1 MEQIG
6 PIFKFV
12 YDCIVTMQKGQ
23 VPKPRYIP
31 AIVESLFGKGAMT
44 AKEIRANSEI
54 EMVRTKVY
62 VNLNKMVERGLVVKI
77 IPQEPPENKRPYL
90 WDYWTPTRQ
99 IKWRRENG
107 YPPVFTYILVDDALA
122 LITAETVKS
131 LNQVKEAFEERIAG
145 VDKEID
151 ELRKRSRGL
160 TRGLTIEAE

>member
-1 MEQIG
+1 MEQMG

-12 YDCIVTMQKGQ
+12 YDCIIIMQKGQ

-54 EMVRTKVY
+54 EMARTKVY
-62 VNLNKMVERGLVVKI
+62 IILNKMVEMGLVVRI
-77 IPQEPPENKRPYL
+77 TPQELPEDKRPYL
-90 WDYWTPTRQ
+90 WDYWPPKRQ
-99 IKWRRENG
+99 IQWKRENG
-107 YPPVFTYILVDDALA
+107 YLPVYTYILVDDVLA

-131 LNQVKEAFEERIAG
+131 LSQVREVFEGRIAG
-145 VDKEID
+145 VDREID